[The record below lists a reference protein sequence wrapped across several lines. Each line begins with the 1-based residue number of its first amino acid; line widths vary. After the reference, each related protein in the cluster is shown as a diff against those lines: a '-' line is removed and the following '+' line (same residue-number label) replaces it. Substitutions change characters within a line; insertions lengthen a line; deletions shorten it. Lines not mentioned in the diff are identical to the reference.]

1 MLKYLEVQELCIRI
15 IHATLDHDEEMVAD
29 LGDRLER
36 ATGIEDAEEMFLFIK
51 EVMSRVVCH
60 N

>member
-1 MLKYLEVQELCIRI
+1 MLNYLEVQELCIRI
-15 IHATLDHDEEMVAD
+15 VQAVHDRDLEMVAD
-29 LGDRLER
+29 LGDKLER
-36 ATGIEDAEEMFLFIK
+36 TTGIEDAEEMFLFIK

>member
-1 MLKYLEVQELCIRI
+1 MRNYLEVQELCIRI
-15 IHATLDHDEEMVAD
+15 VHATLDRDVEMVAD
-29 LGDRLER
+29 LSDKLQI

-51 EVMSRVVCH
+51 EVMSRVACP

>member
-1 MLKYLEVQELCIRI
+1 MLNYLEVQELCIRI

-51 EVMSRVVCH
+51 EVKSRVV
-60 N
+60 